1 VVAPFV
7 TPEILGQVSIIGG
20 ILIFSTGINIL
31 EIKKIKTLNLL
42 PALVIPVLFYL
53 PFVNDI
59 FSNLVGLF
67 R

>member
-1 VVAPFV
+1 MVAPFV